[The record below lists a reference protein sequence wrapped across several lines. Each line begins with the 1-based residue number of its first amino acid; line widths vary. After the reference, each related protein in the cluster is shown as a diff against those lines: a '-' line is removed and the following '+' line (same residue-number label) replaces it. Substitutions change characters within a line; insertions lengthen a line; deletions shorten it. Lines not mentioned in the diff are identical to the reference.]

1 MATKSIL
8 KEVNVRNKVLGR
20 KLVNALEHSKNKGC
34 ITVELTKPVNE
45 IRREQIKRYLPGIG
59 NRCCYN

>member
-20 KLVNALEHSKNKGC
+20 KLVNALEHAKNKGC

-45 IRREQIKRYLPGIG
+45 IRREQIKEIFAREIDD
-59 NRCCYN
+59 RV

>member
-20 KLVNALEHSKNKGC
+20 KLVNALENAKNKGS

-45 IRREQIKRYLPGIG
+45 IRREQIKEIFAREIDD
-59 NRCCYN
+59 RV